1 MKWDIEMNFEKFEL
15 SLQWVIDLFTRI
27 LSEVFG
33 FIAEEE
39 KWEDAE

>member
-33 FIAEEE
+33 FIEEE
-39 KWEDAE
+39 EWADK